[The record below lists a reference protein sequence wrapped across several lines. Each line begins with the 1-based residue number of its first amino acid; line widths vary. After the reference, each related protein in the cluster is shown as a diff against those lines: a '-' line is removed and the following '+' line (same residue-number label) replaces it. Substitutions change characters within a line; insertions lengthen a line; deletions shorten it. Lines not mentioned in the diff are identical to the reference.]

1 LWNDVHVETDRPGVI
16 APPPLIFLI
25 SFFIEYSDCR
35 DCGANRA
42 PYKPA
47 TALVTSGPYH
57 FSRNSIYLGTTLLD
71 VGAAVSFRII
81 AALLTVPFALIL
93 LQFGV
98 IQREERY
105 LEQQVWRSIPR
116 LPFARQK
123 MGLTGTLI

>member
-1 LWNDVHVETDRPGVI
+1 LWNDVHVETDRLGVI
-16 APPPLIFLI
+16 APPPIYVVIFCRV
-25 SFFIEYSDCR
+25 SVPEADCR
-35 DCGANRA
+35 DCGAHRA

-57 FSRNSIYLGTTLLD
+57 FSRNSIYLLY

>member
-16 APPPLIFLI
+16 APPPIYVVIFCRV
-25 SFFIEYSDCR
+25 SVPEADCR
-35 DCGANRA
+35 DCGATARRSSRRRRSSRA
-42 PYKPA
+42 A
-47 TALVTSGPYH
+47 PYH
-57 FSRNSIYLGTTLLD
+57 FSRNSIYLLD